1 MKYTL
6 YKDDKFIMQRKHFY
20 PIKMYLIKS
29 LGIKNI
35 YIPHKDLMEMAKKN
49 NYKMEVES
57 EEKSPKSIHSLRSI
71 FFDLI
76 AFL

>member
-20 PIKMYLIKS
+20 PIKMYLIKT

-35 YIPHKDLMEMAKKN
+35 YISYTDLMEIAKKN
-49 NYKMEVES
+49 NYKTEVE
-57 EEKSPKSIHSLRSI
+57 KWNLKH
-71 FFDLI
+71 
-76 AFL
+76 

>member
-6 YKDDKFIMQRKHFY
+6 YKDNKFIMQRKHFY
-20 PIKMYLIKS
+20 PIKTFLIKD

-49 NYKMEVES
+49 NYKMEVE
-57 EEKSPKSIHSLRSI
+57 R
-71 FFDLI
+71 
-76 AFL
+76 

>member
-6 YKDDKFIMQRKHFY
+6 YKGDKFIMQRKHFY

-35 YIPHKDLMEMAKKN
+35 YITHKNLMEITKKN
-49 NYKMEVES
+49 NYRIEVE
-57 EEKSPKSIHSLRSI
+57 R
-71 FFDLI
+71 
-76 AFL
+76 

>member
-35 YIPHKDLMEMAKKN
+35 YISYTDLMDMAKKN
-49 NYKMEVES
+49 NYKMEVERWNL
-57 EEKSPKSIHSLRSI
+57 KRWK
-71 FFDLI
+71 
-76 AFL
+76 

>member
-20 PIKMYLIKS
+20 PIKMYLIKT

-35 YIPHKDLMEMAKKN
+35 YISYTDLMDMAKKN
-49 NYKMEVES
+49 NYTMEVERW
-57 EEKSPKSIHSLRSI
+57 ILNQ
-71 FFDLI
+71 
-76 AFL
+76 

>member
-20 PIKMYLIKS
+20 PIKMYLIKD

-35 YIPHKDLMEMAKKN
+35 YISYTDLMDMAKKIIIKRRN
-49 NYKMEVES
+49 NNEFWISNISKQQQRES
-57 EEKSPKSIHSLRSI
+57 KKRERG
-71 FFDLI
+71 
-76 AFL
+76 

>member
-6 YKDDKFIMQRKHFY
+6 YKGDKFIMQRKHFY

-35 YIPHKDLMEMAKKN
+35 YISYTDLMDMAKKN
-49 NYKMEVES
+49 NYKMEVE
-57 EEKSPKSIHSLRSI
+57 R
-71 FFDLI
+71 
-76 AFL
+76 

>member
-6 YKDDKFIMQRKHFY
+6 YKNDKFIMQRKHFY

-35 YIPHKDLMEMAKKN
+35 YISYTDLMDMAKKN
-49 NYKMEVES
+49 NYKMEVERWN
-57 EEKSPKSIHSLRSI
+57 LNQ
-71 FFDLI
+71 
-76 AFL
+76 

>member
-20 PIKMYLIKS
+20 PIKMYLIKT

-35 YIPHKDLMEMAKKN
+35 YILYTDLMDMAKKN
-49 NYKMEVES
+49 NYKMEVE
-57 EEKSPKSIHSLRSI
+57 KWILKH
-71 FFDLI
+71 
-76 AFL
+76 

>member
-6 YKDDKFIMQRKHFY
+6 YKKDEFVMQKKHFY

-35 YIPHKDLMEMAKKN
+35 YISYTDLMEIAKKN
-49 NYKMEVES
+49 NYKMEVE
-57 EEKSPKSIHSLRSI
+57 KWNLKH
-71 FFDLI
+71 
-76 AFL
+76 

>member
-6 YKDDKFIMQRKHFY
+6 YKYDKFIMQRKHFY

-35 YIPHKDLMEMAKKN
+35 YIPYKNLMEIAKKN
-49 NYKMEVES
+49 NYKMEVERWNL
-57 EEKSPKSIHSLRSI
+57 KY
-71 FFDLI
+71 
-76 AFL
+76 

>member
-20 PIKMYLIKS
+20 PIKMYLIKF

-35 YIPHKDLMEMAKKN
+35 YIPYTNLMDMAKKN
-49 NYKMEVES
+49 NYKMEVERWNL
-57 EEKSPKSIHSLRSI
+57 KH
-71 FFDLI
+71 
-76 AFL
+76 

>member
-20 PIKMYLIKS
+20 PIKMYLIKA

-35 YIPHKDLMEMAKKN
+35 YISYTDLMDMAKKN
-49 NYKMEVES
+49 NYKMEVE
-57 EEKSPKSIHSLRSI
+57 K
-71 FFDLI
+71 
-76 AFL
+76 